1 MMFGDL
7 LVSSSTAV
15 GNLALPTSGGIQPVS
30 VAQSELVPAGIAQK
44 MAIISDNLVVGWSGT
59 QYVARG
65 IMRRLHDQF
74 GVSSP
79 TPEEL
84 ERFFNEIPLDERREV
99 EFIAMLLVNPT
110 TGFQVGFQ
118 ALELNHARFGQ
129 IRACGSGYGDLGD
142 LVERIGVFTEHDGRD
157 LTPYAKAVGCGL
169 TMAGD
174 LLAREMLLGD
184 TLGHHFGGG
193 YEIVT
198 LSDGRWVKVDDILTI
213 FWVLRETHTGGLELS
228 PITHLIKQAYAGDL
242 LVIRSLAFY
251 TDRPAEDRTFY
262 VDPPYRVSYDHE
274 RNAIQRP
281 DFQAKWICHQFIV
294 QRLDGTIAPRSR
306 ITYSPAGSISPLQV
320 EWNGRRLNLT
330 TTAGYFS
337 ILSEF
342 TQSGSQTLDD
352 SLRESSTS
360 RDAGSQVNP

>member
-7 LVSSSTAV
+7 LVSSSNAA
-15 GNLALPTSGGIQPVS
+15 GSIPLPTSGGIQPMS
-30 VAQSELVPAGIAQK
+30 ATESEIVPAGIAQK
-44 MAIISDNLVVGWSGT
+44 MGLINDNLVVGWSGT
-59 QYVARG
+59 QYVARA

-74 GVSSP
+74 GTHAPS
-79 TPEEL
+79 PEEL
-84 ERFFNEIPLDERREV
+84 ERFFNEIPVDERREV

-110 TGFQVGFQ
+110 TGFQIGFQ
-118 ALELNHARFGQ
+118 AFELSHARFGR
-129 IRACGSGYGDLGD
+129 IRACGSGYGDLRE
-142 LVERIGVFTEHDGRD
+142 LVERIGAFTEHDGRD

-184 TLGHHFGGG
+184 TVGHHFGGG

-198 LSDGRWVKVDDILTI
+198 LSDGRWVKADDILTI
-213 FWVLRETHTGGLELS
+213 FWVLRETRTGGLELS
-228 PITHLIKQAYAGDL
+228 PITHLIKQVYAGDL

-251 TDRPAEDRTFY
+251 TNRPAEDRTFY
-262 VDPPYRVSYDHE
+262 VDPPYRVSYEHE
-274 RNAIQRP
+274 RNAVQRP
-281 DFQAKWICHQFIV
+281 AFQAKWICHQFIV
-294 QRLDGTIAPRSR
+294 QRLDGTISPRSR
-306 ITYSPAGSISPLQV
+306 ITFSPTGSIPPLQV

-330 TTAGYFS
+330 TSAGYFS

-342 TQSGSQTLDD
+342 TQSGSQALEN

-360 RDAGSQVNP
+360 RDAGSQVSP